1 MKKIFITGITG
12 QDGLFL
18 VSKILENDKSTE
30 IYGSTRNINNT
41 LFFKKLK
48 SISNIPVENIR
59 LLNIDLQDYSA
70 VNKFLNDVKPTQIYN
85 LSGPSSVSESTVDN
99 GLSKSS
105 IITIFDNLINS
116 LMHNNLFPDFYQAS
130 SSEMFEVNS
139 SGIFNEKSKLQAL
152 TPYAEA
158 KIINHCKVKDLRK
171 DFDWNITSGLMF
183 NHESEFRDKDYLL
196 MQIITAA
203 MAISERKI
211 EELKVGDVDLVRD
224 WSFAGDVADA
234 IYKINNESKSDSY
247 VIGTGVGTSV
257 KELVDVVFTYFKL
270 NFEDF
275 LTIDKNLTRENN
287 QKKIVADNRKI
298 KSELGWL
305 PSLDFEQIVH
315 RCIQRRFN
323 IIL

>member
-12 QDGLFL
+12 QDGIFL
-18 VSKILENDKSTE
+18 VSKILENDKSAE
-30 IYGSTRNINNT
+30 IYGSTRNLNDM

-48 SISNIPVENIR
+48 SISNAPAENIR
-59 LLNIDLQDYSA
+59 LINIDLKDYDA
-70 VNKFLNDVKPTQIYN
+70 VNKFLSNVKPTQIFN
-85 LSGPSSVSESTVDN
+85 LSGPSSVSKSIVDN
-99 GLSKSS
+99 GLSNSL
-105 IITIFDNLINS
+105 IITIFDNLIES

-130 SSEMFEVNS
+130 SSEMFDVNS
-139 SGIFNEKSKLQAL
+139 SGIFNEESKLKAL

-158 KIINHCKVKDLRK
+158 KIINHNKVKDLRN

-203 MAISERKI
+203 KSISERKTK
-211 EELKVGDVDLVRD
+211 ELKVGDVDLVRD

-234 IYKINNESKSDSY
+234 IYTINNESKSDSY

-257 KELVDVVFTYFKL
+257 KELIDVVFTYFNL
-270 NFEDF
+270 NFENF
-275 LTIDKNLTRENN
+275 LTIDPNLTRKNN

-298 KSELGWL
+298 KSELEWL
-305 PSLDFEQIVH
+305 PSMDFEKLVH
-315 RCIQRRFN
+315 RCIQKRFN
-323 IIL
+323 IT